1 MRVLIVD
8 DHPMVRERLAEVIQ
22 LEPDLCVCGEAET
35 SRQALAVAAVTQ
47 PDLAI
52 IDLMLR
58 ESHGIDLIK
67 DLQTQYPK
75 LLMLVVSMYDESLYA
90 ERALRAGAQGYIHK
104 QEATRNIITAIR
116 CLLAGEVYLSE
127 SCARALAARVVGHPP
142 RRTAPVL
149 PELTD
154 RELQVFELLGAGHT
168 PRQIA
173 ALLRLDVS
181 TIETYRNRIKEKL
194 HLRDAN
200 EVLKAAI
207 QMTRPEPLP

>member
-1 MRVLIVD
+1 
-8 DHPMVRERLAEVIQ
+8 MVRERLAEVIRQ
-22 LEPDLCVCGEAET
+22 EPDLCICGEAES
-35 SRQALAVAAVTQ
+35 SRQALAVAAATET
-47 PDLAI
+47 DLVI

-67 DLQTQYPK
+67 DLHAKYPK

-90 ERALRAGAQGYIHK
+90 ERVLRAGAQGYIHK

-116 CLLAGEVYLSE
+116 RLLSGEVYLSE
-127 SCARALAARVVGHPP
+127 SCACALAARVVGHTP
-142 RRTAPVL
+142 RRTGPVL
-149 PELTD
+149 SELTD
-154 RELQVFELLGAGHT
+154 RELQVFQLLGAGHT

-173 ALLRLDVS
+173 AILRLDVS

-200 EVLKAAI
+200 AVLKAAI
-207 QMTRPEPLP
+207 QMTRPGPVL